1 MRGDRSVSGCPVTI
15 GACLGLVLLA
25 LLPLA
30 VMANDASGERFGSA
44 ANNPAVCTAPATV
57 TERPVPPPEIARIR
71 RDARQQVVDLRL
83 EMLAFEREVR
93 GREAPDPWNEW
104 LRFKLGDTLGQLW
117 SAGRD
122 LERSLAGAPLD
133 VERQSAAVRSWQP
146 TLARLQD
153 LDHRVRQRDAEI
165 QAGRLGPSPLVV
177 LPPGTGSLSGRVTDA
192 LTGLGV
198 EGWVEL
204 YDADGG
210 FAGVGA
216 TDAAGRYAFA
226 PLAPGG
232 YRVKTESLASAHL
245 DELYDDIPCAAF
257 CDVTSG
263 TIVSVTA
270 GASTAGV
277 DFVLDRGGIVSGR
290 VTAADT
296 GLGVPTHVYFVDASG
311 SYAGWAYSE
320 SNGRYSSSGHRPG
333 SCYAV
338 AARNGVYLWQLYQG
352 LPCASGTCDA
362 TTGTPIAVVRNG
374 VTSGIDFPL
383 PRGGQIGGRVVDQA
397 SGVAL
402 ANVLVTIYDA
412 SGAWVAQGQTIASG
426 EYRTEIGLE
435 TGTYFAVAAA
445 PSPLVSELY
454 QDLSCFD
461 GRCDPTS
468 GTVIAVAEGATTSGV
483 DFGLPRGGSITGLV
497 TDETTGAGVEADI
510 RVFDAPGRQAA
521 WSHADATGRYEVVGL
536 PAGSYFVRADPVR
549 PYLAEVFDGVPCY
562 GGGCDPTTG
571 TPVPVALGA
580 TTAGIDLAVPRGG
593 FVSGTVVDETSGAPV
608 ASASVTIQDG
618 SGGWLGSTAT
628 DALGSY
634 AFSGLAPGDVFVNVS
649 STGPYWPEVYDDV
662 PCASPFWCGVSDGGT
677 PVPVPLGGAVTGI
690 DFVLST
696 VSSAA
701 TGFFTVV
708 PCPAV
713 DTRDI
718 DGPDG
723 PALVAGAERVFN
735 LTSYARSCPAPYGAR
750 AVSLNVTV
758 VGADV
763 PGNVRLYAATGPI
776 PGTSTLNYPAGV
788 ARANN
793 AVIPLN
799 ARGELAVYVSQDSG
813 RVHLIIDI
821 TGYFE

>member
-1 MRGDRSVSGCPVTI
+1 MPIS
-15 GACLGLVLLA
+15 ACLSVALLA
-25 LLPLA
+25 LAPLT
-30 VMANDASGERFGSA
+30 VYANDASGESL
-44 ANNPAVCTAPATV
+44 
-57 TERPVPPPEIARIR
+57 ARIR
-71 RDARQQVVDLRL
+71 RDARQQVVELRL
-83 EMLAFEREVR
+83 ELLAFEREVR

-104 LRFKLGDTLGQLW
+104 LRFKLGDTLGQVW

-146 TLARLQD
+146 TIARLRD
-153 LDHRVRQRDAEI
+153 LDHRMRQGDAER
-165 QAGRLGPSPLVV
+165 QARRPGTAPLVV

-204 YDADGG
+204 YDADGWWV
-210 FAGVGA
+210 ALARVDA
-216 TDAAGRYAFA
+216 TGGYAFA

-232 YRVKTESLASAHL
+232 YRVKTESLGSAHL
-245 DELYDDIPCAAF
+245 DELYDDIPCAAS

-296 GLGVPTHVYFVDASG
+296 GLGVPTQVYFVDASG
-311 SYAGWAYSE
+311 NYAGWAYGE
-320 SNGRYSSSGHRPG
+320 SNGRYSSSGQRPG

-338 AARNGVYLWQLYQG
+338 AGGIGLYLSQLYQG
-352 LPCASGTCDA
+352 LPCASGMCDA

-374 VTSGIDFPL
+374 VTSGIDFSL
-383 PRGGQIGGRVVDQA
+383 PRGGQVGGRVVDQA

-402 ANVLVTIYDA
+402 ANVPVTIFDA
-412 SGAWVAQGQTIASG
+412 SGTWVAQGQTSAGG
-426 EYRTEIGLE
+426 EYRSGSGLE
-435 TGTYFAVAAA
+435 TGTYFAVAT
-445 PSPLVSELY
+445 PESPHLPELY
-454 QDLSCFD
+454 LDHPCFD

-468 GTVIAVAEGATTSGV
+468 GTAIAVAAGATTSGI
-483 DFGLPRGGSITGLV
+483 DFGLPRGGGITGLV
-497 TDETTGAGVEADI
+497 TDETGGAGVEADI
-510 RVFDAPGRQAA
+510 HVFDALGRQAT
-521 WSHADATGRYEVVGL
+521 WSHADATGRYEVAGL
-536 PAGSYFVRADPVR
+536 PPGSYFVRASPVR

-562 GGGCDPTTG
+562 NVCDPTIG
-571 TPVPVALGA
+571 TPVPVALG
-580 TTAGIDLAVPRGG
+580 TTTGGIDLAVPRGG
-593 FVSGTVVDETSGAPV
+593 SVSGTVVDEASGAPV
-608 ASASVTIQDG
+608 ARVSVTIQDA
-618 SGGWLGSTAT
+618 SGGWSTVT

-634 AFSGLAPGDVFVNVS
+634 AVSGLAPGDVFVSVS
-649 STGPYWPEVYDDV
+649 NAGPNWPEVYDDV
-662 PCASPFWCGVSDGGT
+662 PCASPFWCGVPDGGT

-690 DFVLST
+690 DFALGT

-701 TGFFTVV
+701 SGFFTAL
-708 PCPAV
+708 PCRAV
-713 DTRDI
+713 DTR
-718 DGPDG
+718 GPDG

-735 LTSYARSCPAPYGAR
+735 VTSNAGNCPGRVGAR

-758 VGADV
+758 VGADL

-799 ARGELAVYVSQDSG
+799 AMGELAVHVSQDSG